1 MFYMVSTFTRL
12 FCLSLAAFACVG
24 TSDASSM
31 VAMHQRNT
39 DILLDAFHNV
49 SNPEHPQYGQYWSQ
63 EKIDALVA
71 PPEVE
76 VQDLLDYLA
85 LYGVKCQ
92 RRGGAALECDGFDL
106 NCMNL
111 RAPELLDFVESHE
124 GITAPWDNSVC
135 LNTPHS
141 VGDGDGYVARE
152 VMLELYNVTDGVVKN
167 DGISVCAVEYQ
178 GLGGIS
184 ESDLEKQQ
192 QLNGEPQKPLANI
205 VGGNGSPMLEAQL
218 DVQMMSQVAEN
229 SDVWLWDSP
238 MWVYSFAVG
247 FLNATE
253 IPDILSMSW
262 GWSARDQCSSG
273 LGPCPGNMTSAQYL
287 HRTNLEY
294 AKMGLRGVSV
304 MVSSGDAGAPG
315 RTNEDCSTGQGVAA
329 VNPAFPGSSPYIA
342 SVSATYLVPQQS
354 KSDNTWQSPLC
365 QQYGCVNGTKE
376 LPCNFADTG
385 WTTGGGFG
393 IFDEKQT
400 TWQADAVKAWV
411 QSKALRPPNF
421 KEGGRGYPDVSALGH
436 YCPIVSGGQVMGVD
450 GTSCSAPVFAALVAL
465 LNDHQ
470 VSQGKPKLGFI
481 NPVLYKMWSDN
492 KKTFHDITQG
502 NNWCTE
508 MQCCNS
514 TFGYEAAVGWDP
526 VTGLGTP
533 NFGLMVEWLDAQ
545 PSRSWD
551 A

>member
-1 MFYMVSTFTRL
+1 MVSTFTRL

-24 TSDASSM
+24 TSNASSM
-31 VAMHQRNT
+31 VAMRQRNT

-49 SNPEHPQYGQYWSQ
+49 SNPEHPQYAQYWSQ

-71 PPEVE
+71 PPEAE
-76 VQDLLDYLA
+76 VCDLLAYLA
-85 LYGVKCQ
+85 LYGVKCE
-92 RRGGAALECDGFDL
+92 RRGGAALECTGFDL

-111 RAPELLDFVESHE
+111 RAPDLLEFVESHE
-124 GITAPWDNSVC
+124 GIMAPWDNPVC

-152 VMLELYNVTDGVVKN
+152 VMLELYNVTHGVVKN
-167 DGISVCAVEYQ
+167 PGISVCAVEYQ
-178 GLGGIS
+178 GAGGIS

-192 QLNGEPQKPLANI
+192 QLNGEPTKPLAKI

-238 MWVYSFAVG
+238 KWVYSFAVN
-247 FLNATE
+247 FLNATD

-262 GWSARDQCSSG
+262 GWSARDQCSAG

-304 MVSSGDAGAPG
+304 MVSSGDAGAAG
-315 RTNEDCSTGQGVAA
+315 RTNEGCSIGQGVPA
-329 VNPAFPGSSPYIA
+329 VNPAFPGSSPYVT
-342 SVSATYLVPQQS
+342 SVSATYLVPEQP

-376 LPCNFADTG
+376 LPCNFAVTG

-481 NPVLYKMWSDN
+481 NPVLYKMWADN
-492 KKTFHDITQG
+492 KKIFHDITQG

-508 MQCCNS
+508 SGCCNS

-533 NFGLMVEWLDAQ
+533 NFGLMLEWLDAQ
-545 PSRSWD
+545 N
-551 A
+551 